1 MASLLH
7 TRSPSCSR
15 PSLPSPTFPIFRSSQ
30 HPRHWSPQILHHHHC
45 ATFRHWG
52 QVSNG
57 PNKSVQQKQPAQ
69 KHERGHT
76 REAPALQGAEDAGLL
91 LIDQSEKSADT
102 VQGPA
107 PPGKGSPLA
116 ATTLQRSALNLQK
129 QIMNFALW
137 QDHRPLRC
145 QPHLHCL
152 AWSKRGT
159 AQESRE
165 LISRDT
171 GRRQKKRSDTY
182 TGSQCDKASFT
193 TLSLHYPV
201 CIHEKVKSTSLLNKF
216 LCLGLL
222 LASFAD
228 SAEAGSTWENKLLFY
243 QAALLVLS

>member
-1 MASLLH
+1 MSWWDLILGHTNFQRKEQDRGERGNGGLLVLMASLLH

-45 ATFRHWG
+45 ATFGHWG

-145 QPHLHCL
+145 QPDLHCL

-165 LISRDT
+165 LIFRDT
-171 GRRQKKRSDTY
+171 GRRQKREVIHTQEVSVIKQVLQHCLY
-182 TGSQCDKASFT
+182 IIQCVYMRK
-193 TLSLHYPV
+193 
-201 CIHEKVKSTSLLNKF
+201 
-216 LCLGLL
+216 
-222 LASFAD
+222 
-228 SAEAGSTWENKLLFY
+228 
-243 QAALLVLS
+243 